1 MEKEKRVKVRMKPLT
16 KILICLLVVA
26 ILVGGFIVWDR
37 FVKPRSNK
45 NKVVDSIK
53 NEDVDY
59 VVSEN
64 DSKLFKETFNELKK
78 VLNTKEVDNKKYA
91 ETITKL
97 FVIDFFTLSNKTSKN
112 DVGGVQFVFENYQ
125 TDFVEGARNSI
136 YKQVHSTVTDDKSNS
151 SLPTVTKVTI
161 DDIDEISPA
170 SMFEGMGFT
179 EDQVGYII
187 NISWK
192 YKNNDDFQSNA
203 TIIVVPDGKKLSVA
217 KMQEAM

>member
-1 MEKEKRVKVRMKPLT
+1 MREEKRVKVRMKPLT

-37 FVKPRSNK
+37 FIKPRSNK

-78 VLNTKEVDNKKYA
+78 VLNTKKVDNKKYA